1 MLRCDQPRAL
11 TIKTNRLVYF
21 GCRGADRSP
30 HETAPANHQVIRRLT
45 VVDRF
50 KGVIPYLVTPIDD
63 DGNVKADV
71 LSRLCGDLIEC
82 GVHGLTPLGS
92 TGEFAYLNDRQR
104 RTTVDVTVQAANG
117 RIPVIAGVA
126 GTSTAHAIDQA
137 KAYKAAGANGLLAV
151 LETYFPLGERETGDY
166 FLSIADSTDL
176 PVVIYTNPN
185 FQRSNL
191 TVDVIERLS
200 RHPNIVGLKD
210 ASTNTGRLL
219 SIRSRCQELD
229 VFAASSHI
237 PVCVMMLGGKG
248 WFAGPACIIPRQ
260 SVALYELCMKERW
273 SEAMTLQARIWRIN
287 ELFAKYNLA
296 ACIKAALE
304 EQGYP
309 VGPPVPPQ
317 RPLNDKEREAMAA
330 ALREL
335 G

>member
-1 MLRCDQPRAL
+1 V
-11 TIKTNRLVYF
+11 T
-21 GCRGADRSP
+21 
-30 HETAPANHQVIRRLT
+30 
-45 VVDRF
+45 DRF

-63 DGNVKADV
+63 DGRIRTDV
-71 LSRLCGDLIEC
+71 LARLCDDLIGH

-104 RTTVDVTVQAANG
+104 RTTIDTTVQAANG
-117 RIPVIAGVA
+117 RVPVIAGVA
-126 GTSTAHAIDQA
+126 GTSTAHAIEQA
-137 KAYKAAGANGLLAV
+137 RTCASAGADGVLAV
-151 LETYFPLGERETGDY
+151 LETYFPLSERETEAY
-166 FLSIADSTDL
+166 FLAIADSTDL
-176 PVVIYTNPN
+176 PVIIYTNPN

-191 TVDVIERLS
+191 TVEVIERLS

-219 SIRSRCQELD
+219 SIRNLCQDRLD

-237 PVCVMMLGGKG
+237 PTFVMMLGGKG

-260 SVALYELCMKERW
+260 SVALYELCVQEKW
-273 SEAMTLQARIWRIN
+273 NEAMSLQARIWGIS
-287 ELFAKYNLA
+287 EIFAKYNLA

-309 VGPPVPPQ
+309 VGHPIPPQ
-317 RPLNDKEREAMAA
+317 RRLNEDERNVIAA
-330 ALREL
+330 ALRML